1 MRVANLD
8 DQTAET
14 VVLERGTEAWP
25 GAWSPDG
32 RVFVYNAWDYGQ
44 DGRPSTTMRLA
55 TRDGGDREIVPW
67 SDKFVFVPMDWT
79 PDGTRILGAYYNPPL
94 TTNPVRLALWPVSG
108 NAPATPPQVLIQD
121 PNLRIWQSKYS
132 PDGRW
137 ITFVAEKVGQPEGLE
152 MLAMPASGAPRQS
165 WVRLAG
171 PLQKVDKPR
180 WAPDGRTI
188 YFVARHASYSGWN
201 VWGVRFDSARGIPG
215 GEPFRVTSFDS
226 ATFAIDP
233 RMSVSEIGVSSDR
246 LALPMTSVTG
256 NVWMLDN
263 VDK

>member
-32 RVFVYNAWDYGQ
+32 RAFVYNAWDYGQ

-137 ITFVAEKVGQPEGLE
+137 ITFVAEKIGQPEGLE